1 MFSQKKIK
9 EIRDQF
15 PILKTKINDNSLVYI
30 DNAATTQKPIK
41 VIQTAN
47 EFYIKQNSNIHRGV
61 HFLSRQATEK
71 VEFVRK
77 QIQKMIHAKLSSEI
91 IFTKGA
97 TESINL
103 IAYSIEPLIKKGD
116 EIIISYMEHH
126 SNIIPW
132 KILCDRKQATLK
144 IIPIN
149 KNGLLELEYF
159 ESIIS
164 YKTKLVSITHLSN
177 VLGIINPVKDII
189 KKSHKYGSMV
199 LIDGAQVPSNLDID
213 VQDLNVDFYVF
224 SAHKMY
230 GPTGIG
236 ILYGKKDILDTIPPY
251 QSGGEMIKY
260 ASFKKCNYSDLPFKF
275 EAGTPNIEG
284 IVVWGS
290 AIDFV
295 QELGIKNIQLYKK
308 ELLIYAIKRLNS
320 IDGIH
325 LYGGGMNNI
334 DVKSSIISFNL
345 DRLHYFDV
353 GMILDKLGIAVRTG
367 TLCAQPLINFFNV
380 EGMIRVSFSIY
391 NTFQEVDYLYECL
404 IKAKNMLFKSVI
416 L

>member
-1 MFSQKKIK
+1 MLSQKEIQT
-9 EIRDQF
+9 IRDQF
-15 PILKTKINDNSLVYI
+15 PILKTKIDSHSLVYI

-41 VIQTAN
+41 VIKTAN
-47 EFYIKQNSNIHRGV
+47 EFYIHHNSNIHRGV
-61 HFLSRQATEK
+61 HFLSRKATDK

-77 QIQKMIHAKLSSEI
+77 QIQNMINAKSASEI

-103 IAYSIEPLIKKGD
+103 IAYSIEIFLEKGD
-116 EIIISYMEHH
+116 EIIISSMEHH

-132 KILCDRKQATLK
+132 KILCDRKQAILK

-159 ESIIS
+159 DSIIS

-177 VLGIINPVKDII
+177 VLGIINPVKYII
-189 KKSHKYGSMV
+189 KKSHQYGSMV
-199 LIDGAQVPSNLDID
+199 LIDGAQVPSNFNID

-236 ILYGKKDILDTIPPY
+236 VLYGKKNILDKIPPY

-260 ASFKKCNYSDLPFKF
+260 VSFQQCHYSDLPFKF

-284 IVVWGS
+284 IIVWGS

-295 QELGIKNIQLYKK
+295 QEIGIENIQLYKK

-334 DVKSSIISFNL
+334 DVKSSMISFNL

-353 GMILDKLGIAVRTG
+353 GIILDKLGIAVRTG
-367 TLCAQPLINFFNV
+367 TLCAQPLMNFFNV

-391 NTFQEVDYLYECL
+391 NTFQEVDYLYECI
-404 IKAKNMLFKSVI
+404 IKAQNMLFKSI
-416 L
+416 GL